1 MSMTDKQKEKAAR
14 IPAIGVAGEQPS
26 HMYNKT
32 IIADAVGSDN
42 LQNDEQ
48 LTLFEKLGVQYEEK
62 DGIFYPLI
70 SAEEEQIDV
79 GKYGYLWTEY
89 MKLEYPQRYLSLK
102 RYSRLR
108 EKAAEINEEAYKL
121 LDNITDRYL
130 QSHNPKNPTST
141 MEMWRIREQAKMIA
155 EEIIFAEIVNQFH

>member
-14 IPAIGVAGEQPS
+14 IPAIGVAGEQPCY
-26 HMYNKT
+26 MYNKT

-79 GKYGYLWTEY
+79 GKYGYLWMEY

-121 LDNITDRYL
+121 LDNITGRYL

-141 MEMWRIREQAKMIA
+141 MEMWRIREQAKKIA
-155 EEIIFAEIVNQFH
+155 EEMILAEIVNQFH

>member
-1 MSMTDKQKEKAAR
+1 
-14 IPAIGVAGEQPS
+14 
-26 HMYNKT
+26 
-32 IIADAVGSDN
+32 
-42 LQNDEQ
+42 
-48 LTLFEKLGVQYEEK
+48 
-62 DGIFYPLI
+62 
-70 SAEEEQIDV
+70 
-79 GKYGYLWTEY
+79 

-130 QSHNPKNPTST
+130 QSHNPKNPTSM

>member
-1 MSMTDKQKEKAAR
+1 M
-14 IPAIGVAGEQPS
+14 
-26 HMYNKT
+26 
-32 IIADAVGSDN
+32 
-42 LQNDEQ
+42 QNDEE
-48 LTLFEKLGVQYEEK
+48 LTLFENLGVQYEGR

-79 GKYGYLWTEY
+79 GKYGYLWMEY

-102 RYSRLR
+102 RCCRLR

-121 LDNITDRYL
+121 LDNITGRYL

-141 MEMWRIREQAKMIA
+141 MEMWRIREQAKKIA
-155 EEIIFAEIVNQFH
+155 EEMILASS

>member
-1 MSMTDKQKEKAAR
+1 MSMTDKQKEKVAR
-14 IPAIGVAGEQPS
+14 IPTIGVVGEQRS
-26 HMYNKT
+26 HTYNKKV
-32 IIADAVGSDN
+32 IADAVGFDN

-79 GKYGYLWTEY
+79 GKYGHLWMVY

-102 RYSRLR
+102 RCCRLR

-130 QSHNPKNPTST
+130 QSHNPKNPTSA
-141 MEMWRIREQAKMIA
+141 MEMWRIREQAKMMA
-155 EEIIFAEIVNQFH
+155 EEMILAEIVNQFH

>member
-1 MSMTDKQKEKAAR
+1 MLIATKAHKGHVDKSGAGYIFHPIR
-14 IPAIGVAGEQPS
+14 VAERC
-26 HMYNKT
+26 
-32 IIADAVGSDN
+32 
-42 LQNDEQ
+42 
-48 LTLFEKLGVQYEEK
+48 
-62 DGIFYPLI
+62 
-70 SAEEEQIDV
+70 SAEEEKIDV
-79 GKYGYLWTEY
+79 GKYGYLWMEY

>member
-14 IPAIGVAGEQPS
+14 IPAIGVADEQPS

-79 GKYGYLWTEY
+79 GKYGYLWMEY

-102 RYSRLR
+102 
-108 EKAAEINEEAYKL
+108 
-121 LDNITDRYL
+121 
-130 QSHNPKNPTST
+130 
-141 MEMWRIREQAKMIA
+141 
-155 EEIIFAEIVNQFH
+155 

>member
-26 HMYNKT
+26 YMYNKT

-42 LQNDEQ
+42 LQNDEE
-48 LTLFEKLGVQYEEK
+48 LTIVEKLGVQYEER

-79 GKYGYLWTEY
+79 GKYGYLWMEY

-102 RYSRLR
+102 RCCRLR
-108 EKAAEINEEAYKL
+108 EKEAEINEEAYKL

-130 QSHNPKNPTST
+130 QSHKPKNTTST
-141 MEMWRIREQAKMIA
+141 MEVWRIREQAKMMA

>member
-14 IPAIGVAGEQPS
+14 IPAIGVAGEQPCY
-26 HMYNKT
+26 MYNKT

-48 LTLFEKLGVQYEEK
+48 LTLFEKLGIQYEEK

-79 GKYGYLWTEY
+79 GKYGYLWMEY

-121 LDNITDRYL
+121 LNNITGRYL

-141 MEMWRIREQAKMIA
+141 MEMWRIREQAKMMA
-155 EEIIFAEIVNQFH
+155 EEMILAEIVNQFH

>member
-1 MSMTDKQKEKAAR
+1 MEWMKWE
-14 IPAIGVAGEQPS
+14 
-26 HMYNKT
+26 
-32 IIADAVGSDN
+32 DA
-42 LQNDEQ
+42 E
-48 LTLFEKLGVQYEEK
+48 
-62 DGIFYPLI
+62 
-70 SAEEEQIDV
+70 
-79 GKYGYLWTEY
+79 
-89 MKLEYPQRYLSLK
+89 RYWSVK

-130 QSHNPKNPTST
+130 QSHKPKNPTST